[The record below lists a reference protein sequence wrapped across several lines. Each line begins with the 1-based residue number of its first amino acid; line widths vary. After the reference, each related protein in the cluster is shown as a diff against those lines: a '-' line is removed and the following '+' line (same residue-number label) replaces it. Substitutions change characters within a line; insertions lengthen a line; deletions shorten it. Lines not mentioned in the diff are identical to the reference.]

1 MPESIGLIAGNGV
14 FPLLFARAARAQ
26 GLEVHAVGFLG
37 EADPGLEGE
46 VASFEWIK
54 VGQVHG
60 MVRALVEKG
69 VSKAVMAGGIGR
81 VRSLTSFWPDL
92 GAWRILARLR
102 SRRDDELLRAVAD
115 YVQSLG
121 LTIVSPTDYVK
132 EVLAPDGLL
141 AGPKLTESQAR
152 DVELG
157 KEVGFHLGQADV
169 GQTVVVK
176 EGVVLAVEAV
186 EGTDECIRRGGRCG
200 GPGAV
205 VVKRLKPGQDL
216 RFDRPAIGPVTLE
229 VMREAGASV
238 LAVEARHTVLLD
250 APALVKWAE
259 RLKISVTGFSL

>member
-1 MPESIGLIAGNGV
+1 MGEPIGLIAGNGV
-14 FPLLFARAARAQ
+14 FPVLFARAARAQ

-37 EADPGLEGE
+37 EADPCLEAE
-46 VASFEWIK
+46 VASLQWMK
-54 VGQVHG
+54 VGQVNG
-60 MVRALVEKG
+60 MVRALKAKG
-69 VSKAVMAGGIGR
+69 ASKAVMAGGIGR
-81 VRSLTSFWPDL
+81 IRSLKNIWPDL
-92 GAWRILARLR
+92 GAWRILSRLP
-102 SRRDDELLRAVAD
+102 SRRDDELLRAVAE

-121 LTIVSPTDYVK
+121 LTIVSPTDYVS
-132 EVLAPDGLL
+132 EVLAPDGHL
-141 AGPKLTESQAR
+141 AGPKLTEVQAR

-157 KEVGFHLGQADV
+157 KQVGFHLGQADV
-169 GQTVVVK
+169 GQTVVVR

-186 EGTDECIRRGGRCG
+186 EGTDECIRRAGRCG

-250 APALVKWAE
+250 APALIKWAQ
-259 RLKISVTGFSL
+259 RLKISVTGFGP